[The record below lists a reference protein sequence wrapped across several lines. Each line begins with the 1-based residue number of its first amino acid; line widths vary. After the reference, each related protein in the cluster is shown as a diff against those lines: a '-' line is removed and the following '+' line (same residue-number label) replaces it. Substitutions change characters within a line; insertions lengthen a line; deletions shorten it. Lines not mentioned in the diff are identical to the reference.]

1 MTGHSGARLPL
12 VRVLAVF
19 LVVLAP
25 ACTLLKTHEAPLLPI
40 DGNRYETPRGS
51 SFELP
56 ADWSLERGDGLL
68 VVQDPDREL
77 KLWMRDI
84 EGETGLEAIAAAWQ
98 RAVPGFARR
107 IDDVAS
113 PPASQGWDSITEV
126 SYEVAAEESRGVAA
140 MSRAKDGIA
149 YVLLVD
155 GSLPA
160 LQRRNAQLM
169 QIVGSMR
176 APGFEAASLAG
187 KQAGA
192 LDGAMAGSLDD
203 FIEEARGA
211 SRVPG
216 AAVAVVQGGV
226 TVFERGYGTRR
237 SGTDQPVTPETAFM
251 IGSVTKP
258 LTSLMMAVLAERGL
272 FGWSTPIRDVLP
284 GFSLASPE
292 LTGRIEMRHGV
303 CGCTGLPRQ
312 DMELLFEFAGV
323 SPEARLAQLA
333 AMQPTTGFGETFQ
346 YSNALVSA
354 SGFAAAHALRP
365 RAALAEAYEQ
375 AMRETLFEPMGMT
388 STTLSARAATRGNHA
403 RPHGLDARGEY
414 VELPLSYEGFVD
426 AIAPAG
432 AAWSTASDLARYLRL
447 ELSRGRLPDGRALI
461 SEAGL
466 LERRKPWMR
475 IGPDS
480 AYGLALVV
488 SDAGGLRSVG
498 HNGGTFGF
506 SAAMLFWPGHD
517 LGLAVL
523 TNAQAGHAFIN
534 AVGKKLLEL
543 VLGIDLGAARMLE
556 HQVERRDD
564 SAGRELARMTLPPD
578 PSWIAP
584 LLGVYRNEALGRLA
598 VRAQGEGYVV
608 DVGEWQSEVARHDEA
623 GQSTLVL
630 VGPPFARLKLQ
641 VRGGD
646 LLLDAGQ
653 QKYVFRRDSLAE

>member
-1 MTGHSGARLPL
+1 VTGRSGSRLPRALSALL
-12 VRVLAVF
+12 VL
-19 LVVLAP
+19 LAP
-25 ACTLLKTHEAPLLPI
+25 ACTLLETHETPLLPL
-40 DGNRYETPRGS
+40 DGNRYEILRGA

-56 ADWSLERGDGLL
+56 ADWSLKRSDGLL
-68 VVQDPDREL
+68 LLEDPDREL
-77 KLWMRDI
+77 RLWMTDI
-84 EGETGLEAIAAAWQ
+84 EGGTGLEAIALAWQ

-107 IDDVAS
+107 IDDIAS
-113 PPASQGWDSITEV
+113 PPAAQGWDSITEV
-126 SYEVAAEESRGVAA
+126 SYEAAAEESRALGAV
-140 MSRAKDGIA
+140 SRDKDGIA
-149 YVLLVD
+149 YVMLLD

-160 LQRRNAQLM
+160 LQRRGAQLAR
-169 QIVGSMR
+169 IAGSLR
-176 APGFEAASLAG
+176 APGFEPESVAG
-187 KQAGA
+187 KQAGKLDEA
-192 LDGAMAGSLDD
+192 LAASLDA
-203 FIEEARGA
+203 FIEEARKA
-211 SRVPG
+211 SRIPG
-216 AAVAVVQGGV
+216 AAVVVVQGGA

-237 SGTDQPVTPETAFM
+237 SGADLPVTPETAFM

-272 FGWSTPIRDVLP
+272 FDWSTPIRDVLP
-284 GFSLASPE
+284 GFSVASPE

-354 SGFAAAHALRP
+354 GGFAAAHALRP

-375 AMRETLFEPMGMT
+375 AMRETLFEPMGMA
-388 STTLSARAATRGNHA
+388 STTFSARAATRANHA

-432 AAWSTASDLARYLRL
+432 AAWSNTGDLARYLRL
-447 ELSRGRLPDGRALI
+447 ELSRGRLPDGTALI

-523 TNAQAGHAFIN
+523 TNAQSGHAFIN

-543 VLGIDLGAARMLE
+543 ALGIDLGAGRMLE
-556 HQVERRDD
+556 HRLKRRDE
-564 SAGRELARMTLPPD
+564 SAARELARMTLPPD

-584 LLGVYRNEALGRLA
+584 LLGAYENAALGKLA
-598 VRAQGEGYVV
+598 VRAQGDSYVV
-608 DVGEWQSEVARHDEA
+608 DVGEWKSEIARHDEA

-641 VRGGD
+641 PREGGD

-653 QKYVFRRDSLAE
+653 QKYVFRRDTHAE